1 MKTLTLKIWPASR
14 VALLCLAMSP
24 AVRAADTVT
33 VAFSGAGSN
42 MASSID
48 TNHDGI
54 TGYIATNQ
62 GVSGFGTFTADNY
75 NESLAPVGVNTTN
88 CPGAYEVPLLSVNTV
103 FTFQDH
109 SQFWEQLVSGYFC
122 IRPDNTFTLSA
133 KTKIVNGTGMFEGA
147 TGTIQ
152 TNAQGS
158 VVFAAGSGPTAQP
171 ILLQQSFSGTMTVT
185 YSPAVFPLRYQ

>member
-1 MKTLTLKIWPASR
+1 MKTRSPTTFASR
-14 VALLCLAMSP
+14 ITLLCLIAAP
-24 AVRAADTVT
+24 AVWASNTVT

-54 TGYIATNQ
+54 PGFIATNQ
-62 GVSGFGTFTADNY
+62 GISGFGTFTANNY

-88 CPGAYEVPLLSVNTV
+88 CPGAAEVPLIAVNTV

-133 KTKIVNGTGMFEGA
+133 KTIIVNGTGVFEGA

-152 TNAQGS
+152 TIAQGS

-171 ILLQQSFSGTMTVT
+171 ILLQQNFSGTMTVT
-185 YSPAVFPLRYQ
+185 YSPAVFPPQYH